1 MATVV
6 IRNPNDL
13 IAVLKSRMQQALQMT
28 QDEVYSEFLKSWE
41 AYYNEPVFDGSST
54 PKVYER
60 TYKLLESLIKTDIVQ
75 SGNGFSCTVEVD
87 PNFLNYNDYEEAT
100 GREVLEWAN
109 AKTHGGTVQGE
120 IEIWNDAL
128 EKLGGESG
136 IRNLMKE
143 NLQKCGI
150 KVI

>member
-13 IAVLKSRMQQALQMT
+13 VAVLKSRTQQALQMT
-28 QDEVYSEFLKSWE
+28 QDEVYSEFLKSWK
-41 AYYNEPVFDGSST
+41 AYYDELVFNGSST

-60 TYKLLESLIKTDIVQ
+60 TDKLLESLIKTDIVQ

-87 PNFLNYNDYEEAT
+87 TNYLNYDGYEEAT

-120 IEIWNDAL
+120 LEIWNDAL
-128 EKLGGESG
+128 EKLGGENG
-136 IRNLMKE
+136 IRDLMKE
-143 NLQKCGI
+143 NLRKCGI
-150 KVI
+150 PIK

>member
-6 IRNPNDL
+6 IRNPNEL
-13 IAVLKSRMQQALQMT
+13 IVVLKSRIQQALQMT
-28 QDEVYSEFLKSWE
+28 QDEVYGEFLKSWE

-75 SGNGFSCTVEVD
+75 SVNGFSCTVEVD
-87 PNFLNYNDYEEAT
+87 TDYLNYDGYEEAT

-128 EKLGGESG
+128 EKLGGENG

-143 NLQKCGI
+143 NLQKCGL